1 MNGHVT
7 ALAGTRDMVY
17 VHDVFRRALA
27 DAPGQ
32 VTSVED
38 GDGER
43 ARALT
48 PSKTRWQRP
57 EAGHPDFPNDKRWA
71 CVFSAMAAT
80 SERQQR
86 RTK

>member
-43 ARALT
+43 AR
-48 PSKTRWQRP
+48 
-57 EAGHPDFPNDKRWA
+57 
-71 CVFSAMAAT
+71 C
-80 SERQQR
+80 
-86 RTK
+86 